1 MRKGKYFTE
10 QIHQL
15 TTEIEF
21 ALQWRGP
28 IILLVV
34 YRSSHVLDDA
44 EMSLSTQLMPL
55 KQQLV
60 SVRVRS
66 DSSNIAETIAKTE
79 NRENK
84 VFSIA
89 HLSQGGGVNRA
100 DAYRA
105 LNLHRE
111 YFIEENI
118 RCVFWVTN
126 EEIQQLSLI
135 APDFWAFRHRA
146 IDFVEERAT
155 PNRSASFQGL
165 VWIEWPWHL
174 FEDDSGAALMYREQL
189 LEELPDEAETV
200 SMRINLY
207 AEIAGLYVREENW
220 DQALE
225 AIRQGLEKV
234 PAMMLPEF
242 EARLLVGLAII
253 LIQLEHYVQA
263 NTALQKAALLDSK
276 NDDILVLLAQVSR
289 LEGRRSEALKY
300 VKRAIRL
307 RPKRALAWNESG
319 NIFADLGRNEKAL
332 DIYQKAFDFSPE
344 HTFSIINKSAVL
356 ASENRLDEALKLL
369 DAIHIDESVDLR
381 KISEKRGFEFLEKI
395 K

>member
-44 EMSLSTQLMPL
+44 EVSLSTQLMPL

-100 DAYRA
+100 NAYRA

-263 NTALQKAALLDSK
+263 HTALQKAALLDSK

-381 KISEKRGFEFLEKI
+381 KISKKRGFEFLEKI